1 MEIGMTV
8 HPDIAIENPS
18 GSELLAIPLG
28 TTKAHGK
35 PSVALSKYLKP
46 LARNFWSGYKECA
59 TAKVVSSGL
68 GKLSIGIDQVILK
81 LPPFVQDGAS
91 ELITLELL
99 RCV

>member
-46 LARNFWSGYKECA
+46 LARNF
-59 TAKVVSSGL
+59 
-68 GKLSIGIDQVILK
+68 
-81 LPPFVQDGAS
+81 
-91 ELITLELL
+91 
-99 RCV
+99 